1 MLPGPGYKSCANVD
15 IAQYCSKMKLTR
27 TVLVEVAMM
36 VILLCVAA
44 NLQEANERVKKQLSV
59 FTVVK
64 VG

>member
-1 MLPGPGYKSCANVD
+1 MD

-64 VG
+64 VGLAYAYFAIIY